1 MLPNWKMNELDV
13 DEIPIDNPYGFI
25 YKITYEDGTYYYG
38 KKNFYSTVRLPAL
51 KSGKQRP
58 NSNRIGKNKNGKRVY
73 FDEVQKESN
82 WKKYTGSNDIDLPIS
97 KREILTFA
105 SSKRNLTY
113 LEVKYLFKLDALEDS
128 NCHNQNINGM
138 WFKGNLK

>member
-1 MLPNWKMNELDV
+1 MLPNWQMTGLDV

-25 YKITYEDGTYYYG
+25 YQITYEDGTYYYG
-38 KKNFYSTVRLPAL
+38 KKDFYSTVRLPAL

-58 NSNRIGKNKNGKRVY
+58 NSKRIGKNKNGKRVY
-73 FDEVQKESN
+73 FDEFQKESS

-113 LEVKYLFKLDALEDS
+113 LEVKYLFKLDALEDN

-138 WFKGNLK
+138 WFKGNLE